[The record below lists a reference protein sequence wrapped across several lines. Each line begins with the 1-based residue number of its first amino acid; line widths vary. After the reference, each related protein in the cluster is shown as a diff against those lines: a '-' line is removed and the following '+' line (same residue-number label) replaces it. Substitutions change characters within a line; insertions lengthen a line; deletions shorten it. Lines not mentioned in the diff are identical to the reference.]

1 VRDDLFR
8 YTHILVMDRY
18 VLSQLTRLRG
28 PSACDPPAKI
38 RLFQKLLNPDAI
50 AEELDID
57 DPISGTYTDF
67 EATFKTL
74 YTGCE
79 ALLDELLG

>member
-1 VRDDLFR
+1 
-8 YTHILVMDRY
+8 MDRY

-28 PSACDPPAKI
+28 PGASEPPAKL

-50 AEELDID
+50 AEELDIN

-67 EATFKTL
+67 EATFQTL
-74 YTGCE
+74 RTGCE
-79 ALLDELLG
+79 ALLDELLS